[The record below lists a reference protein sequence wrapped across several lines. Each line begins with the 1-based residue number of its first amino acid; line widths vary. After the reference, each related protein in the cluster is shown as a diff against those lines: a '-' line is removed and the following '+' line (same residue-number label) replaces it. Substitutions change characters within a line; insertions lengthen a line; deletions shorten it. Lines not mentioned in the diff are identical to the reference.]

1 MKPQSKPKNNDLLK
15 RITNLPPTLDLLIAF
30 PLAGYAGYVLHAG
43 DGSRMFG
50 FMAIAAA
57 FCFAGLGINAVMRN
71 MRELKVLEQYSQPG
85 LITKLDEPKF
95 ERMLRALYTTRGYM
109 IEEPGEHQEDPGY
122 DFILSR
128 AKERILVR
136 TRDWVEDK
144 VPLSTLKKVWNAK
157 RPVKAN
163 GIIIVTNG
171 VFAEDALEWGGRQNV
186 EMLTGKDIEAAVL
199 AEVSGGQDV
208 KAGKASKK
216 DAPARQPPTVPLPR
230 TSPVAPIPP
239 ATPSGPPP
247 PQFIFLD
254 FATIEKGAGPL
265 GDLLSKHPG
274 FQIVATTGK
283 ERPLDD
289 LKTQL
294 SGYGDR
300 LCGKTPDMPEYGAS
314 ARYYEIVHYLAN
326 SQNGR
331 NAKWIALDTQPNAFP
346 EGCAELVLVSRAH
359 GLDQQ
364 AINNIE
370 GRMALVERRI

>member
-1 MKPQSKPKNNDLLK
+1 MKPQAKPKNNDLLK
-15 RITNLPPTLDLLIAF
+15 RVANLPPMLDLLIAF

-171 VFAEDALEWGGRQNV
+171 AFAEDALEWGRRQNV

-199 AEVSGGQDV
+199 AEVSGGQEGGT
-208 KAGKASKK
+208 GKASKK
-216 DAPARQPPTVPLPR
+216 EELSSGGCRSSTILGIPTKCWADA
-230 TSPVAPIPP
+230 
-239 ATPSGPPP
+239 GW
-247 PQFIFLD
+247 
-254 FATIEKGAGPL
+254 KGASPGCGEQGRWL
-265 GDLLSKHPG
+265 AECEISTLSCEP
-274 FQIVATTGK
+274 
-283 ERPLDD
+283 
-289 LKTQL
+289 
-294 SGYGDR
+294 
-300 LCGKTPDMPEYGAS
+300 
-314 ARYYEIVHYLAN
+314 
-326 SQNGR
+326 SQEQR
-331 NAKWIALDTQPNAFP
+331 TVQT
-346 EGCAELVLVSRAH
+346 CH
-359 GLDQQ
+359 
-364 AINNIE
+364 
-370 GRMALVERRI
+370 

>member
-1 MKPQSKPKNNDLLK
+1 MKPQTKPKNNDLLK
-15 RITNLPPTLDLLIAF
+15 RVANLPPTLDLLIAF

-57 FCFAGLGINAVMRN
+57 FCFAGLGVNAVMRN

-144 VPLSTLKKVWNAK
+144 VTLSTLKKVWNAK

-171 VFAEDALEWGGRQNV
+171 IFAEDALEWGGRQNV

-199 AEVSGGQDV
+199 AEVSGGQE
-208 KAGKASKK
+208 GKTGKSGKK
-216 DAPARQPPTVPLPR
+216 EAPAHQTPTAQFPTAAPAAPVQPG
-230 TSPVAPIPP
+230 I
-239 ATPSGPPP
+239 PSGPPS

-254 FATIEKGAGPL
+254 FAAVQKGTEHL
-265 GDLLSKHPG
+265 IDLMAKHPDC
-274 FQIVATTGK
+274 QLVATTGK
-283 ERPLDD
+283 DRPLED
-289 LKTQL
+289 LKAQL
-294 SGYGDR
+294 SGCGDR
-300 LCGKTPDMPEYGAS
+300 LCGKTPDMPEYGTS
-314 ARYYEIVHYLAN
+314 ARYYEIVHFLAN

-331 NAKWIALDTQPNAFP
+331 NARWIALDTQPNAFP
-346 EGCAELVLVSRAH
+346 EGCAELVLVSRTH
-359 GLDQQ
+359 GLDQH